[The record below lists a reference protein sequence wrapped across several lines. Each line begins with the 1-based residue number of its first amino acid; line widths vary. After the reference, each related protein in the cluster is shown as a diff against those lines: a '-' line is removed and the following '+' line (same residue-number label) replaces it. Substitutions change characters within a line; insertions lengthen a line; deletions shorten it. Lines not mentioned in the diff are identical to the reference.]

1 MGREAEIQAALAEF
15 LVSRKSGIEIDIDA
29 FCSSHPAIASE
40 LRDAIQDY
48 VGIVEQAL
56 DQKHARPAPSE
67 ESKRALAAGS
77 VLGDFRII
85 RELGRGGMGVV
96 YLAEQISLPRQVALK
111 VLAPFMTSASADA
124 ERFRAEAR
132 AAATLSHPGIVKV
145 LAIGSEGDTLYFA
158 MELVDGVGLDR
169 VLERLRANL
178 LLPVDAVSIA
188 PLFGE
193 NADGGSSPWRGSY
206 ANAMVRMIAEVAEAL
221 EHAHRRGVIHRD
233 VKPSNILLRRDGS
246 AVLTDFGLARAAG
259 SASLTQTG
267 HLLGT
272 PGYLAP
278 ERVGARS
285 QVGDARCDV
294 FSLGVTLYE
303 CLTLRRPFEGATPG
317 EVLANIL
324 LRDPIEPSRLGA
336 RVPRDVSTIVLK
348 ALEKSPLR
356 RYTSAAAMAED
367 LRAYLDGRAIRA
379 RPLGPLGRL
388 VRTARRRPAAS
399 AAVVLA
405 FLLFGGGPMAFGLRE
420 QVHTK
425 RIEHAL
431 KEEQAARERAEA
443 DFQMASEAIHRML
456 IRVSQE
462 RLLYVPKMESVRRE
476 ILEEARTLYEEF
488 LKRHEGVLSL
498 RREVAYAYYQVG
510 EIRSRLGETDGVLEP
525 LAKAEELLC
534 ACGAEAADEPKLV
547 EELARVRVAS
557 GAELLHQGEAAE
569 AASELEQAIELL
581 RRGLARAPNE
591 LCLLR
596 ALGDGLRALGDAR
609 RACGRAEE
617 AERAQSEAVAT
628 IREVL
633 SLEASQS
640 RDSRIA
646 LAAALA
652 QWAITLLDRGDAA
665 AAIVAFDSAIELRDA
680 LSREAPTGQE
690 LVSGLEGLHVGIAN
704 ALARAGRYSDA
715 KARLVAGLERL
726 QRFIEEYPGAIVLRS
741 DLAGTFLNLAVIC
754 DHLKEHDAAVAHCE
768 RAIDVYRSL
777 ATESPM
783 RVSALQGL
791 ASALTNLGTATLRM
805 GAIEAARAHLE
816 EAASTQRRVITLM
829 PQSPAALQTLSAC
842 CSYLAMALE
851 ALGEIELA
859 RELSDAKAKGD
870 LSALLVW
877 CDANLGTVK

>member
-1 MGREAEIQAALAEF
+1 MGSEAEIQAALAEF
-15 LVSRKSGIEIDIDA
+15 LSERKSGVEIDIES
-29 FCSSHPAIASE
+29 FCSRHPEFADE
-40 LRDAIQDY
+40 LRDAIHDY
-48 VGIVEQAL
+48 IGIVEQSLAQ
-56 DQKHARPAPSE
+56 DRSQPVS
-67 ESKRALAAGS
+67 SKRAERGLASGS
-77 VLGDFRII
+77 VLGDYRII
-85 RELGRGGMGVV
+85 RELGRGGMGIV
-96 YLAEQISLPRQVALK
+96 YLAEQVSLPRHVALK
-111 VLAPFMTSASADA
+111 VLSPFVASAAANA

-132 AAATLSHPGIVKV
+132 AAAALNHPGIVKV
-145 LAIGSEGDTLYFA
+145 LAIGSEGDTWYFA
-158 MELVDGVGLDR
+158 MEFVDGVGLDR
-169 VLERLRANL
+169 VLERLRAHL
-178 LLPVDAVSIA
+178 LLPVDAASIA
-188 PLFGE
+188 SAIGE
-193 NADGGSSPWRGSY
+193 DVEDGGSRWRGSY
-206 ANAMVRMIAEVAEAL
+206 ANAMARIIADVAEGI

-278 ERVGARS
+278 ERVGGGS

-303 CLTLRRPFEGATPG
+303 CITLRRPFEGATPG

-324 LRDPIEPSRLGA
+324 LRDPIEPARLGA

-348 ALEKSPLR
+348 ALEKSPSR
-356 RYTSAAAMAED
+356 RYPTAAAMAED

-379 RPLGPLGRL
+379 RPIGPLGRL
-388 VRTARRRPAAS
+388 VRAARRRPAAS
-399 AAVVLA
+399 AAVLLTL
-405 FLLFGGGPMAFGLRE
+405 LLFIGGPIAFGLQE

-425 RIEHAL
+425 RIERAF

-443 DFQMASEAIHRML
+443 DFRMASEAIHRML

-476 ILEEARTLYEEF
+476 ILEEARELYGEF

-498 RREVAYAYYQVG
+498 RREVANAYYQLG
-510 EIRSRLGETDGVLEP
+510 EIRSRLGETVGVLEP

-534 ACGAEAADEPKLV
+534 ACGAETSEEPKLV
-547 EELARVRVAS
+547 EELARVRVAL
-557 GAELLHQGEAAE
+557 GAELLHQGKATAAALE
-569 AASELEQAIELL
+569 IERASELI

-596 ALGDGLRALGDAR
+596 ALGDGLRALGDAL

-628 IREVL
+628 VRKVL
-633 SLEASQS
+633 SLEPSPS
-640 RDSRIA
+640 RDARVA

-652 QWAITLLDRGDAA
+652 QWAITLLDRGDGA
-665 AAIVAFDSAIELRDA
+665 AAIVAFESAIELRDA

-690 LVSGLEGLHVGIAN
+690 LVSGLEGLHVGLAN
-704 ALARAGRYSDA
+704 ALARAGRYTDA
-715 KARLVAGLERL
+715 KARLAAGLERL
-726 QRFIEEYPGAIVLRS
+726 QRFTEEYPRAIVLRS
-741 DLAGTFLNLAVIC
+741 DLAGTHLNLAVIC
-754 DHLKEHDAAVAHCE
+754 DQLREHDAAVTHCE

-777 ATESPM
+777 ATESPT

-791 ASALTNLGTATLRM
+791 ASALTNLGTAALRQ
-805 GAIEAARAHLE
+805 GAAEAARAHLE
-816 EAASTQRRVITLM
+816 EAAATQRRVIALM
-829 PQSPAALQTLSAC
+829 PQNPAARQTLSAC
-842 CSYLAMALE
+842 CSYLAMTFE
-851 ALGEIELA
+851 ALGERALA
-859 RELSDAKAKGD
+859 EELSKAQKEGD
-870 LSALLVW
+870 VSALLTW
-877 CDANLGTVK
+877 CDANLGSIK